1 MYNFGSEISAWENL
15 ILAISLLNAKK
26 PKNLQKNYIS
36 QLLTTLS
43 LSSIQSLI
51 LIYHVFVLQ
60 VAFLQGVRRFL
71 QTRPLWFFH
80 PKVSNLFCLWQIEYM
95 KDSLL
100 KAMQET
106 KASFTSCI
114 GNENHFCLKKFQ
126 SVLRT
131 KLQVELFSF
140 AKKLQKE
147 ARHLTRILHQ
157 KQSKKCL

>member
-71 QTRPLWFFH
+71 QTRPL
-80 PKVSNLFCLWQIEYM
+80 
-95 KDSLL
+95 
-100 KAMQET
+100 
-106 KASFTSCI
+106 
-114 GNENHFCLKKFQ
+114 
-126 SVLRT
+126 
-131 KLQVELFSF
+131 
-140 AKKLQKE
+140 
-147 ARHLTRILHQ
+147 
-157 KQSKKCL
+157 